1 MKSLIKCVMI
11 ATAICMTVSSYAQSA
26 ITTNETPPVKVIEKP
41 QVEIQAKD
49 ITLSIKNSS
58 GYNINLYSGPKKD
71 VFNGRSQQ
79 LGGHSN
85 NSLYLKEGDLVC
97 IMKDPKTIQ
106 ACTQARA
113 GMTKVEINPSGNGF
127 VK

>member
-1 MKSLIKCVMI
+1 MKSLIKSVLI
-11 ATAICMTVSSYAQSA
+11 AAAICMTASSYAQSA
-26 ITTNETPPVKVIEKP
+26 VPNTETPPVKIVEKT

-49 ITLSIKNSS
+49 ITLSIKNSC
-58 GYNINLYSGPKKD
+58 GAIINLYAGPKKD
-71 VFNGRSQQ
+71 VFNGRSEQ
-79 LGGHSN
+79 LGGHST
-85 NSLYLKEGDLVC
+85 NSLYLKEGDIVC